1 MVREGGR
8 LAMRAARRAM
18 VVVGVLVVVGTAAV
32 IWFVTRTVVHTPQCT
47 VAGVDSN
54 GPSNFTLTPEQADN
68 AATIAAVGQQMGLPD
83 HAVTIAL
90 AAAMQES
97 KLSNL
102 TGGDRD
108 SAGLFQQ
115 RPSQGWGTY
124 AQVTDPVHASTAFYD
139 QLRKQSGWEQM
150 SVTDAAQSVQHS
162 AAPDAYADWESEA
175 RALAVALTGQSPAA
189 MACQNLSVG
198 KPQASLA
205 TAADTEWGTTNVTGP
220 HPADRGWALS
230 AWLVAH
236 AQLLGVD
243 QVSFAGRTW
252 TAASGSWSSS
262 GSTGLTL
269 HQVTNTS

>member
-1 MVREGGR
+1 
-8 LAMRAARRAM
+8 MRAALRVM
-18 VVVGVLVVVGTAAV
+18 VVVGVLAVVGAAV
-32 IWFVTRTVVHTPQCT
+32 VWFLDRNVVHTPQCT
-47 VAGVDSN
+47 VAGVVPN
-54 GPSNFTLTPEQADN
+54 GPSSFTLSPDQADN
-68 AATIAAVGQQMGLPD
+68 AATIAAVGQQLGLPD

-124 AQVTDPVHASTAFYD
+124 AQVTDPVHASIAFYD

-175 RALAVALTGQSPAA
+175 RAVAVALTGQSPAA
-189 MACQNLSVG
+189 LTCQNLSVG
-198 KPQASLA
+198 TPQASLA
-205 TAADTEWGTTNVTGP
+205 SMADSQWGTTSVTGA
-220 HPADRGWALS
+220 HPADRGWAMSL
-230 AWLVAH
+230 WLVAH
-236 AQLLGVD
+236 AQILGVD

-252 TAASGSWSSS
+252 TAASGDWSSS
-262 GSTGLTL
+262 GSAGLTL
-269 HQVTNTS
+269 HQVPTKQ